1 MIDWILASSVLIIAV
16 FLIRKL
22 FGEKL
27 TAGVQYGLWLLVLL
41 RLVIP
46 VNFFQ
51 SGYSLPE
58 LMEKA
63 VKSVRD
69 AEEEEMYIAPE
80 GDAGYMPGEASEGDA
95 EHLLGEE
102 AETDV
107 GNIFDEMPE
116 GDVGY
121 MSGEE
126 AGGDAEYSSVFYVI
140 WMIGMAVT
148 GGIFLLTNLFFRVR
162 IYSDRMEIEEEELK
176 KRKLFSEVPVYITK
190 FVATPC
196 LAGLKSP
203 AVYLPGQIW
212 EDSTEGKNHAEG
224 KGKTKK
230 TENNKVLRAMVCH
243 ENVHYRH
250 GDQLWGMFRLFCLI
264 LHWYNPFVWAAA
276 LASRQDAELACDA
289 GAVRRLGEENRFDYG
304 RILLHMT
311 AQEGHFGGLSDELRH
326 AGFCNTEMSDT
337 KRHMERRIK
346 RLAAAQGK
354 NRMALAAAF
363 TLGFIA
369 FVWLFG
375 GKVGQDSLFWKIA
388 GDDSE
393 AETVRVTELPSEE
406 EKAAAED
413 FYPGEEEVEE
423 VRKTALAGMSE
434 EEISALTGYVKTYHN
449 WLEWNLLYD
458 NWERTLSNKESVEWN
473 FVDQTGEVVAGWHLE
488 EDLNGYGDIEG
499 EEERREYLREKYPEF
514 GKVSLE
520 ELGKKYGEPYYRESW
535 YGAETVI
542 QRMRELTASA
552 ENEVFRSDVE
562 ALCSALQQAKD
573 THEVAYVMQAHEIVH
588 DMEYFLLRYSPRDVA
603 PYTQDKSLSGRY
615 YGVLEVWE
623 AWREGRL

>member
-51 SGYSLPE
+51 SGYSLPG
-58 LMEKA
+58 LMDK
-63 VKSVRD
+63 VVTPMRD
-69 AEEEEMYIAPE
+69 AEYISGEEA
-80 GDAGYMPGEASEGDA
+80 GTDAEHISGKASEANAEYTLSEASEADT

-102 AETDV
+102 A
-107 GNIFDEMPE
+107 G
-116 GDVGY
+116 
-121 MSGEE
+121 
-126 AGGDAEYSSVFYVI
+126 AGAEYTPGEASDTNEKYISVFYVI
-140 WMIGMAVT
+140 WMIGMALT

-162 IYSDRMEIEEEELK
+162 LCSDRLEIEEEELK
-176 KRKLFSEVPVYITK
+176 KRRLSSEVPVYITK
-190 FVATPC
+190 FVETPC

-203 AVYLPGQIW
+203 AIYLPRQIW
-212 EDSTEGKNHAEG
+212 EDNT
-224 KGKTKK
+224 KGKSGTEKK
-230 TENNKVLRAMVCH
+230 EKNKALKAMICH

-276 LASRQDAELACDA
+276 LASRQDAELSCDA
-289 GAVRRLGEENRFDYG
+289 GTVRRLGEENRWDYG
-304 RILLHMT
+304 RILLRMT
-311 AQEGHFGGLSDELRH
+311 VQEEHSGGLSDDLRH

-337 KRHMERRIK
+337 KRHMERRMK
-346 RLAAAQGK
+346 RLAAAPKK
-354 NRMALAAAF
+354 NRLALAV
-363 TLGFIA
+363 TLTLSFMA
-369 FVWLFG
+369 FVWLFI
-375 GKVGQDSLFWKIA
+375 GKVGQDSPFWKIMT
-388 GDDSE
+388 GDDPE
-393 AETVRVTELPSEE
+393 TGTVRVTELPSEE
-406 EKAAAED
+406 EKAAMEN
-413 FYPGEEEVEE
+413 FYPSEEEVEE

-434 EEISALTGYVKTYHN
+434 EEIGTLTSYVKTYHN
-449 WLEWNLLYD
+449 WLEWNLLYN

-473 FVDQTGEVVAGWHLE
+473 FVDQTGEVVAGWYLE

-520 ELGKKYGEPYYRESW
+520 ELGKKYGEPYYRESR

-542 QRMRELTASA
+542 QRMEELTASA
-552 ENEVFRSDVE
+552 ENEIFRSDVE

-573 THEVAYVMQAHEIVH
+573 THEVGCVMEAHEILH

-603 PYTQDKSLSGRY
+603 HYTQDKSLSGKY
-615 YGVLEVWE
+615 YGALEVWA